1 MGGGGGLKL
10 GGGGGLKLGDGE
22 DSTPPETIFVLAFFQ
37 LTLLAQPE
45 LLLFD

>member
-22 DSTPPETIFVLAFFQ
+22 DSTPPETFSVLTCFP
-37 LTLLAQPE
+37 LTLLAQLE
-45 LLLFD
+45 LPLFA